1 MARLKY
7 PLIKLW
13 LTSNLGI
20 DSNLCY
26 VAIKVIFPSS
36 SSSSLEPTSPPNR
49 IHIDEADNKPKSGQ
63 SLRRNRKQVLRER
76 WLLPRYLP
84 PPPFPCEL
92 ASSLTTNPT
101 LTTLFRNSIRRPR
114 CFPRPRPHL
123 HKTRRCATRLG
134 RPRRQRKADA
144 RRLDDVFQQAV
155 QRRRSCNF
163 SADCLYASIG
173 VEPSCGYLVAGREG
187 VRRTYS
193 SNAASYWSG
202 EKAETRAR
210 IKHITPHHILP
221 RAAVRPI
228 FAGGLSCSAI
238 QRVPSFKYLTAVS
251 TGVLGSDVA
260 DWIDTCATEL
270 FCLSLHLG

>member
-63 SLRRNRKQVLRER
+63 SLRRNRKQVLPER

-84 PPPFPCEL
+84 PPPFPCEP

-101 LTTLFRNSIRRPR
+101 LTTLSFDTVFAGHDASRALALTSTKPEDVRP
-114 CFPRPRPHL
+114 
-123 HKTRRCATRLG
+123 
-134 RPRRQRKADA
+134 DWED
-144 RRLDDVFQQAV
+144 LDDKEKQTLDDWMTFFSKRYNVV
-155 QRRRSCNF
+155 GLVTSPRS
-163 SADCLYASIG
+163 AS
-173 VEPSCGYLVAGREG
+173 
-187 VRRTYS
+187 
-193 SNAASYWSG
+193 
-202 EKAETRAR
+202 
-210 IKHITPHHILP
+210 TP
-221 RAAVRPI
+221 A
-228 FAGGLSCSAI
+228 
-238 QRVPSFKYLTAVS
+238 
-251 TGVLGSDVA
+251 
-260 DWIDTCATEL
+260 
-270 FCLSLHLG
+270 